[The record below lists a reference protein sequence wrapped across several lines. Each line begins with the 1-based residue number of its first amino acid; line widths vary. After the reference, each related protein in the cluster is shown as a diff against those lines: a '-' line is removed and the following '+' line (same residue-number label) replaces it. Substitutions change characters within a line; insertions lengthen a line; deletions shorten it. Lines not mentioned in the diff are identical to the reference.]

1 MPRACPPRPR
11 PSAANSR
18 RHRPPEWPPI
28 VARPVL
34 RSLRFARCQ
43 PEPLAAECVILGPH
57 PGRPLP
63 KSRKLLRR
71 LGRHTPQHVA
81 RLVRPPE
88 KGQRP
93 GSYFVYPPSAGPQ
106 PDELTQR
113 LQRRSEIASVE
124 LNATAPQRPE
134 PNQRIV
140 RTGAHRSPQPLQ
152 RLLAVPAE
160 AQHTTEHANDEG
172 AVWIER
178 KSGARLRNRLL
189 PFTAPH
195 HHVRED
201 RVCHSVLIVERH
213 GAHRFLPGRPLN
225 LEERAGREVPN
236 VPLQG
241 ERVAVTRGRKVW
253 VELNRPS
260 KKIQRDPVF
269 FGGISVEVP
278 KAALAGLPCVQAL
291 RRLAQHPLL
300 LGLRQRRLYNRG
312 DTCGNFVLHREDV
325 AEIAIITVVPDM
337 RGIGRVDQLRCHAD
351 PVAAFAH
358 RAFEHIADTQLAP
371 DPLYVDRLA
380 FVSEARITGDDKEPA
395 NAGERGNDLLDHPVG
410 EILLLPVSGH
420 VLKGQDRDRRLV
432 GERGR
437 RSGRQ
442 RRAGRCAENDSIGA
456 HGSCDVLDLLLAEIV
471 KGEVEAVAHLLVRR
485 GAEADP
491 ARLGQRFEPGGDVDA
506 VAENVAI
513 LDDDVADIDAHAK
526 FDVPLC
532 RCRGVTGEHLPLHL
546 DRTAHRIDD
555 AGELGEEAVAGRL
568 DDATPMLGDF
578 GIAQFTANRSQR
590 RERALFVLAHQ
601 PRIAGDIDRQNGRQ
615 SSLDP
620 RFAHL
625 ARQTTGR
632 SAAEDMMELSLPRA
646 PLRRGSEFRVKSG
659 PLAGDNPITGL
670 ARLDLQARH
679 RQALLLLYPTEA
691 IMSAPTG
698 PGIVL
703 QPDEGVSYWQPV
715 WANGYSTIKIGP
727 KDRVENLTMGVQV
740 IAAGGYVRE
749 HSHTPNEEILFCF
762 SGRGT
767 IVVDGVP
774 HPFVP
779 GTTVYAGPG

>member
-113 LQRRSEIASVE
+113 LQRRSEIAGVV
-124 LNATAPQRPE
+124 LNAAAPQRPE

-140 RTGAHRSPQPLQ
+140 RTGAHRLPQPLQ

-160 AQHTTEHANDEG
+160 AQHATEHANDKG

-201 RVCHSVLIVERH
+201 RVCHSVLVVERH
-213 GAHRFLPGRPLN
+213 GAHRFLPGCPLN

-253 VELNRPS
+253 VEPNRLS
-260 KKIQRDPVF
+260 KKIQREPVF

-300 LGLRQRRLYNRG
+300 LGLGQRRLDGCG
-312 DTCGNFVLHREDV
+312 DTRGNLVLHGENIV
-325 AEIAIITVVPDM
+325 EVTVIPVSPDM
-337 RGIGRVDQLRCHAD
+337 SAGARIDQLRGYAH
-351 PVAAFAH
+351 PVAAPAH
-358 RAFEHIADTQLAP
+358 RAFEHVSDPHLAADSLHI
-371 DPLYVDRLA
+371 D
-380 FVSEARITGDDKEPA
+380 
-395 NAGERGNDLLDHPVG
+395 
-410 EILLLPVSGH
+410 
-420 VLKGQDRDRRLV
+420 VLTLV
-432 GERGR
+432 GEG
-437 RSGRQ
+437 
-442 RRAGRCAENDSIGA
+442 
-456 HGSCDVLDLLLAEIV
+456 
-471 KGEVEAVAHLLVRR
+471 
-485 GAEADP
+485 
-491 ARLGQRFEPGGDVDA
+491 
-506 VAENVAI
+506 
-513 LDDDVADIDAHAK
+513 
-526 FDVPLC
+526 
-532 RCRGVTGEHLPLHL
+532 
-546 DRTAHRIDD
+546 
-555 AGELGEEAVAGRL
+555 
-568 DDATPMLGDF
+568 
-578 GIAQFTANRSQR
+578 
-590 RERALFVLAHQ
+590 
-601 PRIAGDIDRQNGRQ
+601 
-615 SSLDP
+615 
-620 RFAHL
+620 
-625 ARQTTGR
+625 
-632 SAAEDMMELSLPRA
+632 
-646 PLRRGSEFRVKSG
+646 
-659 PLAGDNPITGL
+659 
-670 ARLDLQARH
+670 
-679 RQALLLLYPTEA
+679 
-691 IMSAPTG
+691 
-698 PGIVL
+698 
-703 QPDEGVSYWQPV
+703 
-715 WANGYSTIKIGP
+715 
-727 KDRVENLTMGVQV
+727 
-740 IAAGGYVRE
+740 
-749 HSHTPNEEILFCF
+749 
-762 SGRGT
+762 
-767 IVVDGVP
+767 
-774 HPFVP
+774 
-779 GTTVYAGPG
+779 